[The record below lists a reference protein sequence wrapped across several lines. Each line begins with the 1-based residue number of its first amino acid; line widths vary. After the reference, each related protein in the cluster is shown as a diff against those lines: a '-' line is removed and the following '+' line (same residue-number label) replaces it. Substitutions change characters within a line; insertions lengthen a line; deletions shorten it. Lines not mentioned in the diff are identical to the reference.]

1 MLEKIDL
8 KLKRKNCMI
17 YDIDMIMMDKKI
29 FKNKKKMINLSIRI
43 HTSIK
48 SQARYI
54 YNGSGKNNQFT
65 EQ

>member
-48 SQARYI
+48 S
-54 YNGSGKNNQFT
+54 
-65 EQ
+65 